1 MILYFDK
8 GRNDYDYSLV
18 LTTLINYRQLVINM
32 IVDYKNL
39 EFNRLKF

>member
-1 MILYFDK
+1 MANRHFLAD
-8 GRNDYDYSLV
+8 DW
-18 LTTLINYRQLVINM
+18 QLVINM